1 MQLIVVSGRL
11 AQNPD
16 MRYTPTGTPVTSFSI
31 PVDIGFGDNKHTVWH
46 RCSAW
51 AKTGEVIAQYCK
63 KGDWLEC
70 YGTVESRAYKNR
82 DGEMASSL
90 EVRVDRVNFGPKGK
104 NHDQEDEAD
113 EQPAK
118 APAVTASAPEEDD
131 LPF

>member
-82 DGEMASSL
+82 EGEMASSL

-104 NHDQEDEAD
+104 NHDQEDGDAE
-113 EQPAK
+113 K
-118 APAVTASAPEEDD
+118 AHVPTGDPQGQGDEDD